1 MPESSPIRVAI
12 IGGTG
17 HLGHALA
24 RRLHAAGTDVVV
36 GSRDAARAQEA
47 ARSIGLPADAGR
59 SNVEA
64 AGWASVVVVTVPHE
78 AHRQILAAIA
88 PATAGKV
95 VVDTTVPFGRTG
107 EMGLPGGGSAAEEAR
122 GLLPAARLVAG
133 FHTVSASMLADLTRP
148 PHGDVLLCG
157 DDPGAKELV
166 AGLVRL
172 LGMRA
177 VDTGKLGQARIL
189 EQLVGLLIAINR
201 RYKRR
206 DLGIAIAGLD

>member
-1 MPESSPIRVAI
+1 MPEPSPIRVAI
-12 IGGTG
+12 VGGTG
-17 HLGHALA
+17 RLGHALA
-24 RRLHAAGTDVVV
+24 RRLHAAGADVMV
-36 GSRDAARAQEA
+36 GSRDAARAREA

-64 AGWASVVVVTVPHE
+64 AGWASVVVVTVPNA
-78 AHRQILAAIA
+78 AHRQILADIA

-95 VVDTTVPFGRTG
+95 VVDTTVPLRRSG
-107 EMGLPGGGSAAEEAR
+107 EMALPEAGSAAEEAR
-122 GLLPAARLVAG
+122 GLLPAARVVAG
-133 FHTVSASMLADLTRP
+133 FHTVSASMLADLTKP

-157 DDPGAKELV
+157 DDPGAKDLV